1 MNEDVELIFCLVST
15 ELAKVN
21 DLRVLGV
28 HCCQIWTVAEA
39 KKVKIAIEKGPEFEW
54 PVQITKFAKVGEQK
68 NSQ

>member
-39 KKVKIAIEKGPEFEW
+39 KKVKIAIEKG
-54 PVQITKFAKVGEQK
+54 A
-68 NSQ
+68 